1 MPNSIKYSASAQ
13 TLALKKGNYWIGTGD
28 VGKGPTSTTDY
39 YNGITPPS
47 GGYTIYLNKASGGPS
62 IYTAANDTQLVSLT
76 NTIIYIPTNY
86 ISNGGNFSNG
96 TSSPFL
102 YDYSGAGGVGQV
114 VSIANDK
121 PYVGSTSTNALELN
135 YNGGKWMDTTG
146 LLTVGQTYTFSFW
159 AKVTSGSSFAIGW
172 NNQNGSGDTNSWSSG
187 GFTITTSW
195 QRYSQVFTYNAAR
208 NQLYFST
215 RNQTVGTLAVFTE
228 FQLSLGSAPCGPGLT
243 TATES
248 INWFLTQTDKMVF
261 NADYPAIVTDGLVM
275 NLDAGFTPSITSLP
289 TNIVGGGYNSY
300 TPTWYGVGSGGNNG
314 TLTNGPTFNSANG
327 GSIVFDG
334 VDDYVPTSVSVTNWA
349 IQPFTISSFFKWSTG
364 ASNANYGFFE
374 LAGGGGS
381 NWGMSHVPRSGN
393 FYFYWLKDGVNEGH
407 VASSALIQDNV
418 TLNITITFNGVPA
431 NSGQQTLYDNTKIY
445 MNGVEVPHSA
455 AGSAGVSSSSTL
467 YVGGTQYPMK
477 GNIYNFLYYTRPL
490 SASEVLQNYNAQKSR
505 FGL

>member
-1 MPNSIKYSASAQ
+1 MPNPIKYSTSAQ
-13 TLALKKGNYWIGTGD
+13 TLALKKGNFWIGTGD
-28 VGKGPTSTTDY
+28 SDKGPTSTTSY

-47 GGYTIYLNKASGGPS
+47 GGYTIYLNKDSGGPS
-62 IYTAANDTQLVSLT
+62 IYTAANDSQLVSLT
-76 NTIIYIPTNY
+76 NTISYITTNY
-86 ISNGGNFSNG
+86 ISNGGNFANG

-159 AKVTSGSSFAIGW
+159 AKITSGPSFAIGW

-187 GFTITTSW
+187 GFSLTTSW

-208 NQLYFST
+208 NQFYFST

-261 NADYPAIVTDGLVM
+261 NIDYPSIITNGLVL

-289 TNIVGGGYNSY
+289 TNIVGGSYGSY
-300 TPTWYGVGSGGNNG
+300 TPTWYGLGSGGNNG
-314 TLTNGPTFNSANG
+314 TLTNGPAFNSANG

-349 IQPFTISSFFKWSTG
+349 VQPFTISSFFKWSTG

-407 VASSALIQDNV
+407 VASSSLIQDNV

-445 MNGVEVPHSA
+445 INGSEVSHSP

-467 YVGGTQYPMK
+467 YVGGAQYPMK

-490 SASEVLQNYNAQKSR
+490 SSTEVSQNYNALKGR
-505 FGL
+505 YGL